1 MSGIKDPHICDHNDL
16 DDPIPSGARK
26 CKDCASILTVYHQGT
41 LERAQIA
48 ESRANELEGFLSF
61 WIHSTEWKTEFK
73 MWMES
78 RK

>member
-1 MSGIKDPHICDHNDL
+1 MRGIKDPHICDHSDL
-16 DDPIPSGARK
+16 DDSIAGGARR

-48 ESRANELEGFLSF
+48 ESRVEELEGFLKF
-61 WIHSTEWKTEFK
+61 WIHSTEWATEFQ